1 MRIKKILFPKVTKK
15 QTVEFGLVAILVTSL
30 FAFWSNNENL
40 VLAIIILSLVTII
53 IPILF
58 HPFATL
64 WFGFSQVLSHISST
78 IILSLVFF
86 IIVTPVGLIRKLM
99 GKDSLKIKQFKKN
112 NQSVLID
119 RNHLYTAD
127 DITHT
132 F

>member
-1 MRIKKILFPKVTKK
+1 MKIKKNLFPKVTKK
-15 QTVEFGLVAILVTSL
+15 QAIEFGLVAILVTSV
-30 FAFWSNNENL
+30 FAFWLNDKNL

-53 IPILF
+53 TPILLY
-58 HPFATL
+58 PFAAL
-64 WFGFSQVLSHISST
+64 WFGLSQVLSHISST
-78 IILSLVFF
+78 IVLSLVFF

-119 RNHLYTAD
+119 RNHLYAAD
-127 DITHT
+127 DLTHT